1 MSALARSWRGLP
13 ARARL
18 ALWYAV
24 FLAATVIVLG
34 TGVLWLVERALY
46 ATADDVLRG
55 KSASVQSEVE
65 IEDGQLEVDSD
76 VLPGTDLPGVAAGLD
91 VVRLWDRR
99 ARLSYRRDGLVGLPE
114 PDEAS
119 VQAVL
124 ADAQRFDTARA
135 ADGTLV
141 RLYMEPVRNGKDKI
155 IGVVQ
160 VGRSQA
166 EIEAVLRQIQVAGI
180 GGLLV
185 ALVLAGVG
193 GSFLAGRALAPVDRI
208 RQAAERIGAGDLGQ
222 RLALPLP
229 DDELGRLARAFDGM
243 IGRLDEAFQRQ
254 RRFTADAA
262 HELRTP
268 LSIISARAEA
278 ARGRPREPE
287 YDRRVL
293 DDIFEEGQRLR
304 GLVESLLTLARID
317 AGQPLTLAPVDLE
330 DLVAATAERMAPRA
344 HERGLELRTLIEE
357 TAPVVGDPTWLTQL
371 LLNLL
376 DNAVRHTPPG
386 GLVTLSLEPAPGG
399 VAVRVADTGE
409 GIAAEH
415 LPHIFERFYRADR
428 ARTRSAGGTGL
439 GLAICGWVAE
449 AHHGRLTVA
458 SDLGHGTAFTLWLPA
473 QGLPTQER
481 PPVVEPA
488 NPVPAAEDFR

>member
-1 MSALARSWRGLP
+1 MSGVGNVWRRLP

-18 ALWYAV
+18 ALWYAG

-55 KSASVQSEVE
+55 ESAAVQADTDVENGRLALDSETVR
-65 IEDGQLEVDSD
+65 
-76 VLPGTDLPGVAAGLD
+76 GTDLPAVAAGLD

-99 ARLSYRRDGLVGLPE
+99 GRLNFQREGLAGLAT
-114 PDEAS
+114 PDDATI
-119 VQAVL
+119 QAVL
-124 ADAQRFDTARA
+124 GDAQRFDTVRA
-135 ADGTLV
+135 ADGTTV
-141 RLYMEPVRNGKDKI
+141 RLYIEPIRNDKDKI

-166 EIEAVLRQIQVAGI
+166 EIEAVLRQIQIVGS

-208 RQAAERIGAGDLGQ
+208 RQAAEQIGAGDLGQ

-262 HELRTP
+262 HELRTQ

-293 DDIFEEGQRLR
+293 DDVYEESQRLR

-317 AGQPLTLAPVDLE
+317 AGQPLTLGPVDLE
-330 DLVAATAERMAPRA
+330 DLVAATAERIAPRA

-357 TAPVVGDPTWLTQL
+357 TAPVAGDHTWLTQL

-386 GLVTLSLEPAPGG
+386 GRVTLSLEPAPDG

-409 GIAAEH
+409 GIATEH
-415 LPHIFERFYRADR
+415 LPHVFERFYRADR
-428 ARTRSAGGTGL
+428 ARTRASGGTGL

-449 AHHGRLTVA
+449 AHHGRLMVE
-458 SDLGHGTAFTLWLPA
+458 SDLGHGTVFTLWLPA
-473 QGLPTQER
+473 QGLPPSREAE
-481 PPVVEPA
+481 EPML
-488 NPVPAAEDFR
+488 AAEDFR